1 MHIVH
6 VLKFYRPTIG
16 GVERV
21 AEFYTDAARA
31 AGHKVTILVSANTN
45 ESPGRTVLE
54 NGAVLIRLR
63 SLGNVMRMPISPSLP
78 FALLKWIY
86 KADIVHFHE
95 PYPHGTLWL
104 WLLPKPYKLITT
116 WHGDVI
122 RQKILKPYVEW
133 LQNRL
138 AARTD
143 ALVTTTTRM
152 PQSSAVLSRHLE
164 RIRVV
169 TFMIDL
175 APFDAL
181 RGDTEHLAKVR
192 TCYGGR
198 FALACGRLVPY
209 KGYDFLIDA
218 MLGTD
223 MRLVIV
229 GEGPLREVLQ
239 ARARERDVAG
249 QIQFIGA
256 VDDNTL
262 RDLFCACEFFAF
274 PSSNHGEAFGLVQL
288 EAMAAGRPVINT
300 ALPTSVPEVSLHEV
314 SGFTVAPR
322 DTAALRQ
329 AMLALWTDGALR
341 EKLGA
346 GALARV
352 REKFERT
359 RVMQEL
365 LGLYKDVL
373 SAGTAQ

>member
-31 AGHKVTILVSANTN
+31 AGHDVTILVSANTD
-45 ESPGRTVLE
+45 ERPGRTVLE

-63 SLGNVMRMPISPSLP
+63 SLGNLMRMPISPSLP

-116 WHGDVI
+116 WHGDVV
-122 RQKILKPYVEW
+122 RQKTLKPYVEW

-152 PQSSAVLSRHLE
+152 PGSSPVLSRHLD

-181 RGDTEHLAKVR
+181 RNDAEHIAVVR
-192 TCYGGR
+192 ARYSGR
-198 FALACGRLVPY
+198 YVLACGRLVPY

-218 MLGTD
+218 MEGTD
-223 MRLVIV
+223 IRVVIV
-229 GEGPLREVLQ
+229 GEGPLREELQ
-239 ARARERDVAG
+239 ARARERGVES
-249 QIQFIGA
+249 QVQFVGA
-256 VDDNTL
+256 VDDDTL
-262 RDLFCACEFFAF
+262 RDLFCACEYFAF

-300 ALPTSVPEVSLHEV
+300 SLPTSVPEVSLHEV
-314 SGFTVAPR
+314 SGLTVPPR
-322 DTAALRQ
+322 DARALRQ
-329 AMLALWTDGALR
+329 AMLTLWNDTAVR
-341 EKLGA
+341 ERLGA
-346 GALARV
+346 GGLSRV
-352 REKFERT
+352 REKFERS

-373 SAGTAQ
+373 AGAAR